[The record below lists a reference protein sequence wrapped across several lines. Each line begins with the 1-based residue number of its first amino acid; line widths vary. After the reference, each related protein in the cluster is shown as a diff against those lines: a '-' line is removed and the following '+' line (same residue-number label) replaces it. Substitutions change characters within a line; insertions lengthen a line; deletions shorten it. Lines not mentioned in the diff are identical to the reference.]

1 MNRLIRNKILVQ
13 EIIKR
18 GICSSQ
24 KELGVLLGY
33 ENESYFSQIMTGVK
47 SPKNF
52 ILKLKSLLP
61 DLNEDWLINGE
72 GDIFL
77 AKDDTLGIAI
87 DDSTSDTPEQPTEDV
102 VVIST
107 QMLEEMTAQR
117 QLTEQA
123 LALVQEQL
131 EAKKK
136 TIEAVREQLATTQE
150 QLTTS
155 QEQLTTEQKQTTIA
169 QQHLTVE
176 QQQTNAALEEARMTR
191 EAMDRRLAESN
202 QHITELIMMLKKN
215 ETRIERELAI
225 QQQQHRDQL
234 SKERE
239 GAHAHTQPG
248 KKSQD
253 A

>member
-72 GDIFL
+72 GDMFL

-107 QMLEEMTAQR
+107 QVLEEMSAQR

-131 EAKKK
+131 EAKQE

-150 QLTTS
+150 QL
-155 QEQLTTEQKQTTIA
+155 A
-169 QQHLTVE
+169 VE
-176 QQQTNAALEEARMTR
+176 QRQVDAEKETTRAL
-191 EAMDRRLAESN
+191 LAELAGDRA
-202 QHITELIMMLKKN
+202 QMGDLIMMLKKS
-215 ETRIERELAI
+215 EARLERELEKMEQRIQDIVTQQNLKNAQSSSAI
-225 QQQQHRDQL
+225 
-234 SKERE
+234 SKSK
-239 GAHAHTQPG
+239 TT
-248 KKSQD
+248 D
-253 A
+253 N

>member
-87 DDSTSDTPEQPTEDV
+87 DDSTSDTSEQPTEDV

-107 QMLEEMTAQR
+107 QVLEEMTAQR
-117 QLTEQA
+117 QLAEQA

-131 EAKKK
+131 EAKQE
-136 TIEAVREQLATTQE
+136 TIRITQE

-155 QEQLTTEQKQTTIA
+155 QEHLTTSQEQLSAEQT
-169 QQHLTVE
+169 
-176 QQQTNAALEEARMTR
+176 QTNNALASLAKSIERIDKAQ
-191 EAMDRRLAESN
+191 AQMD
-202 QHITELIMMLKKN
+202 ELILMLKK
-215 ETRIERELAI
+215 EQARQDHHLAQLEAEHKQS
-225 QQQQHRDQL
+225 QQ
-234 SKERE
+234 KP
-239 GAHAHTQPG
+239 TQPQQG

>member
-72 GDIFL
+72 GDMFL

-87 DDSTSDTPEQPTEDV
+87 DDSTPDTSEQPTEDV

-131 EAKKK
+131 EAKQE

-155 QEQLTTEQKQTTIA
+155 QEHLTTSQEQLTTSQEQLSAEQT
-169 QQHLTVE
+169 
-176 QQQTNAALEEARMTR
+176 QTNNALASLAKSIERIDKAQ
-191 EAMDRRLAESN
+191 AQMD
-202 QHITELIMMLKKN
+202 ELILMLKK
-215 ETRIERELAI
+215 EQARQDHHLAQLEAEHKQS
-225 QQQQHRDQL
+225 QQ
-234 SKERE
+234 KP
-239 GAHAHTQPG
+239 TQPQQG